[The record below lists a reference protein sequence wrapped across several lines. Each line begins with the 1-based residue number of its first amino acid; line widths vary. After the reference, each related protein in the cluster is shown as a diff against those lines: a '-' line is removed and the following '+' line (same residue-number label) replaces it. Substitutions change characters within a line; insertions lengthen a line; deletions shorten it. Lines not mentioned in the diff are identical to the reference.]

1 MKLKDVLIDVMFRRN
16 QRNIDELK
24 SNLNTKEEKEESWA
38 FCLGAGVSIS
48 CGLPDWSKLLAII
61 SGNLLNSYTVP
72 DVLDN
77 ELLQIMAELI
87 GRIEKS
93 DDFIKQMSGAAQGS
107 AVGIYRNIDPL
118 ELAEYIRT
126 MVGELFGIRSND
138 ELINRILHEYI
149 RESFGVKWDADNKI
163 VGYDKSTL
171 KAVVE
176 MMENKKIRR
185 AITYNYDDLLEISLR
200 EDGNRVETIVP
211 EEKKEFVE
219 GTDVYRVYHCHGLVP
234 VQDSADLEQITSQII
249 LTETSYYNEEASNY
263 SLANVLQAYS
273 MNYCNLLYVGFSGAD
288 YTFRRIIRGLGLD
301 KDAMQH
307 YIFFCADDI
316 VNMVY
321 DGRTNKEITKD
332 EFIRQ
337 VGCGNAKY
345 DYERLM
351 INQLIVSKTLYWK
364 EKGMNVIWSTWE
376 ELPQVLM
383 GL

>member
-1 MKLKDVLIDVMFRRN
+1 MKLKDVLIDEMFRRN

-24 SNLNTKEEKEESWA
+24 SNLNTKEEKEASWA

-61 SGNLLNSYTVP
+61 SGNLLNSYTIP
-72 DVLDN
+72 DALDN

-87 GRIEKS
+87 EHIEKS
-93 DDFIKQMSGAAQGS
+93 DDFIKAMSGAAQGT

-126 MVGELFGIRSND
+126 MVGELFGIRGND

-149 RESFGVKWDADNKI
+149 KESFGVKWDADNKI
-163 VGYDKSTL
+163 VGYDESTL

-176 MMENKKIRR
+176 MMENKNIRR

-211 EEKKEFVE
+211 EEKKEFAE

-234 VQDSADLEQITSQII
+234 VRDSADLEQITSQII

-301 KDAMQH
+301 KDEMQH

-321 DGRTNKEITKD
+321 DGTTNKEITKD

-337 VGCGNAKY
+337 VGCGNTKY